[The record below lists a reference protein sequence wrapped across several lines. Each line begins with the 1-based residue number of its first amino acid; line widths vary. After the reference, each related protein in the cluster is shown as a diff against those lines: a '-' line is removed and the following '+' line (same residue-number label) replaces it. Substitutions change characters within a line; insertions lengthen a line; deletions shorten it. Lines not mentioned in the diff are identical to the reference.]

1 MTELLNSDFLEHAA
15 DLISQ
20 ADALIVAAGAGSV
33 TRNLHSATVQPGIN
47 PWECSVPS
55 SPDVGLAS
63 GARHALAEI
72 DGVMWAGSVRQV
84 LSCPPSTE
92 MLRNISILVDS
103 PVDRLESSTNISC
116 KI

>member
-1 MTELLNSDFLEHAA
+1 MSA
-15 DLISQ
+15 DLHPTVNQICAMHGISRRMYFN
-20 ADALIVAAGAGSV
+20 ALTVRRNGCEELFNLVRDGAS
-33 TRNLHSATVQPGIN
+33 
-47 PWECSVPS
+47 
-55 SPDVGLAS
+55 
-63 GARHALAEI
+63 HALAEI